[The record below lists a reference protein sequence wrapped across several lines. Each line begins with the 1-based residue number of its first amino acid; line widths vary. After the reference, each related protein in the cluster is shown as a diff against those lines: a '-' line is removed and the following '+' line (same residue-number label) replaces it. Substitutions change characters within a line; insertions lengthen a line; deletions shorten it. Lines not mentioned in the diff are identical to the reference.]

1 MVAHIYPNRYSA
13 GGAWNRRSRAPGF
26 HFLLEQLRLRA
37 HFGVRRETAGYG
49 RRARLCD
56 RFRHSIWT
64 DRRGNRAFRGPDAC
78 ARALRPTLSRRGSL
92 ARRGEGLVMANLEIR
107 SVSKEFKTGKVLDRI
122 SLAAD
127 NGEIV
132 AIFGPSGSGKTVLL
146 RLVAGVE
153 QPDEGSI
160 FLGGRDVTDQ
170 APEKRGVGMAFQN
183 FALFPHMSAF
193 DNVASA
199 LTAHN
204 VPRDVIRA
212 KVEKVAALL
221 KIEHVLQH
229 APRELS
235 NGQKQRTALARALV
249 AEPKILLLDDP
260 LRNVDAKLRYEMRL
274 ELPSLLKASGSTVL
288 YVTQDYKEAMALGDR
303 IAVLSDRDFAQ
314 IARPAEVYRSP
325 ATINVASL
333 FGDPTI
339 NLMPVEPR
347 ASPGSLKIQIGGAAL
362 SLPVGY
368 GHMAGKACVLGVRA
382 ENIVVEDTGSP
393 ESIPVEV
400 VAVTPLNERTLLLL
414 RTDDGH
420 EILASEAGTNEAPRR
435 HGRAFA
441 RFNPES
447 VLLFD
452 PASGRRILPQRA

>member
-1 MVAHIYPNRYSA
+1 
-13 GGAWNRRSRAPGF
+13 
-26 HFLLEQLRLRA
+26 
-37 HFGVRRETAGYG
+37 
-49 RRARLCD
+49 
-56 RFRHSIWT
+56 
-64 DRRGNRAFRGPDAC
+64 
-78 ARALRPTLSRRGSL
+78 
-92 ARRGEGLVMANLEIR
+92 MANLEIR

-153 QPDEGSI
+153 QPDEGRI
-160 FLGGRDVTDQ
+160 LLGGRDVTDQ
-170 APEKRGVGMAFQN
+170 APETRGVGMAFQN

-199 LTAHN
+199 LTAHK
-204 VPRDVIRA
+204 VPRDIIRA
-212 KVEKVAALL
+212 KVEKVATLL

-314 IARPAEVYRSP
+314 IASPAEVYRSP

-339 NLMPVEPR
+339 NLMPVEPL
-347 ASPGSLKIQIGGAAL
+347 ASPTGPKFAIGGAEL
-362 SLPVGY
+362 SLPRGY
-368 GHMAGKACVLGVRA
+368 GQMIGKPCVLGLRA
-382 ENIVVEDTGSP
+382 ENVVVEDMASP
-393 ESIPVEV
+393 ESLPVEV

-414 RTDDGH
+414 RTDDGC

-435 HGRAFA
+435 HGPAFA
-441 RFNPES
+441 RFDAEA

-452 PASGRRILPQRA
+452 AASGRRILPQPA

>member
-1 MVAHIYPNRYSA
+1 
-13 GGAWNRRSRAPGF
+13 
-26 HFLLEQLRLRA
+26 
-37 HFGVRRETAGYG
+37 
-49 RRARLCD
+49 
-56 RFRHSIWT
+56 
-64 DRRGNRAFRGPDAC
+64 
-78 ARALRPTLSRRGSL
+78 
-92 ARRGEGLVMANLEIR
+92 
-107 SVSKEFKTGKVLDRI
+107 
-122 SLAAD
+122 
-127 NGEIV
+127 
-132 AIFGPSGSGKTVLL
+132 
-146 RLVAGVE
+146 
-153 QPDEGSI
+153 
-160 FLGGRDVTDQ
+160 
-170 APEKRGVGMAFQN
+170 VGMAFQN

-199 LTAHN
+199 LTAHK
-204 VPRDVIRA
+204 VPRDIIRA
-212 KVEKVAALL
+212 KVEKVATLL

-314 IARPAEVYRSP
+314 IARPAEIYVRP

-339 NLMPVEPR
+339 NLIPVEPL
-347 ASPGSLKIQIGGAAL
+347 ASSTGPKLRIGGAAL
-362 SLPVGY
+362 SPPVGY

-382 ENIVVEDTGSP
+382 ENVVVEDLASP
-393 ESIPVEV
+393 ESLPVEV
-400 VAVTPLNERTLLLL
+400 IAVTPLNERTLLLL
-414 RTDDGH
+414 RTDDGR
-420 EILASEAGTNEAPRR
+420 EILASEAGTNEASRR
-435 HGRAFA
+435 HGPAFA
-441 RFNPES
+441 RFDAEA

-452 PASGRRILPQRA
+452 PTSGRRIVPQSA

>member
-1 MVAHIYPNRYSA
+1 MS
-13 GGAWNRRSRAPGF
+13 
-26 HFLLEQLRLRA
+26 
-37 HFGVRRETAGYG
+37 
-49 RRARLCD
+49 
-56 RFRHSIWT
+56 
-64 DRRGNRAFRGPDAC
+64 
-78 ARALRPTLSRRGSL
+78 
-92 ARRGEGLVMANLEIR
+92 NLEIR

-122 SLAAD
+122 SLSAD

-132 AIFGPSGSGKTVLL
+132 AVFGPSGSGKTVLL
-146 RLVAGVE
+146 RLIAGVE
-153 QPDEGSI
+153 QPDEGAI

-204 VPRDVIRA
+204 VPRDVIRT

-314 IARPAEVYRSP
+314 VARPAEVYVTP

-339 NLMPVEPR
+339 NLIPVEPQ
-347 ASPGSLKIQIGGAAL
+347 ASSTGPKIAIAGAQL
-362 SLPVGY
+362 SLPSSY
-368 GHMAGKACVLGVRA
+368 SHMAGRPCVLGLRA
-382 ENIVVEDTGSP
+382 ENVVVEDMASP
-393 ESIPVEV
+393 ESVPVEV

-414 RTDDGH
+414 RTDDGR

-435 HGRAFA
+435 HGPAFA
-441 RFNPES
+441 RFDGDS

-452 PASGRRILPQRA
+452 PANGRRIVPQSA

>member
-1 MVAHIYPNRYSA
+1 
-13 GGAWNRRSRAPGF
+13 
-26 HFLLEQLRLRA
+26 
-37 HFGVRRETAGYG
+37 
-49 RRARLCD
+49 
-56 RFRHSIWT
+56 
-64 DRRGNRAFRGPDAC
+64 
-78 ARALRPTLSRRGSL
+78 
-92 ARRGEGLVMANLEIR
+92 MANIEIR

-122 SLAAD
+122 SLAAED
-127 NGEIV
+127 GEIV

-153 QPDEGSI
+153 QPDEGRI
-160 FLGGRDVTDQ
+160 WLGGRDVTDQ
-170 APEKRGVGMAFQN
+170 APETRGVGMAFQN

-199 LTAHN
+199 LTAHK
-204 VPRDVIRA
+204 VPPDIIRA
-212 KVEKVAALL
+212 KVEKVATLL

-325 ATINVASL
+325 ATIDVASL

-339 NLMPVEPR
+339 NLMAVDPQ
-347 ASPGSLKIQIGGAAL
+347 ASPTGPKIRIGGATL

-368 GHMAGKACVLGVRA
+368 GHMTGKPCALGLRA
-382 ENIVVEDTGSP
+382 ENIVVEDIASP

-420 EILASEAGTNEAPRR
+420 EILASEAGTDEAPRR
-435 HGRAFA
+435 HGPAFA
-441 RFNPES
+441 RFDAEA

-452 PASGRRILPQRA
+452 PTSGRRIVPQSA

>member
-1 MVAHIYPNRYSA
+1 
-13 GGAWNRRSRAPGF
+13 
-26 HFLLEQLRLRA
+26 
-37 HFGVRRETAGYG
+37 
-49 RRARLCD
+49 
-56 RFRHSIWT
+56 
-64 DRRGNRAFRGPDAC
+64 
-78 ARALRPTLSRRGSL
+78 
-92 ARRGEGLVMANLEIR
+92 
-107 SVSKEFKTGKVLDRI
+107 VLNRI
-122 SLAAD
+122 SLAVED
-127 NGEIV
+127 REIV
-132 AIFGPSGSGKTVLL
+132 VVFGPSGSGKTLLL

-153 QPDEGSI
+153 QPDEGRI
-160 FLGGRDVTDQ
+160 LLGGRDVTDSS
-170 APEKRGVGMAFQN
+170 PEARGVGMAFQN

-199 LTAHN
+199 LTARKA
-204 VPRDVIRA
+204 PRDVVRA

-221 KIEHVLQH
+221 KIGHVLQH

-249 AEPKILLLDDP
+249 AEPQILLLDDP

-314 IARPAEVYRSP
+314 IARPAEIYQRP
-325 ATINVASL
+325 ETINVASL

-339 NLMPVEPR
+339 NLMPVGPLDS
-347 ASPGSLKIQIGGAAL
+347 AAGPKIGIGGAAL
-362 SLPVGY
+362 SLPTGY
-368 GHMAGKACVLGVRA
+368 GHLAGKACVLGLRA
-382 ENIVVEDTGSP
+382 ENIVVEDTASP
-393 ESIPVEV
+393 ESFPVEV

-414 RTDDGH
+414 RADDSH

-441 RFNPES
+441 RFDAEA

-452 PASGRRILPQRA
+452 PASGRRILPQSA

>member
-1 MVAHIYPNRYSA
+1 
-13 GGAWNRRSRAPGF
+13 
-26 HFLLEQLRLRA
+26 
-37 HFGVRRETAGYG
+37 
-49 RRARLCD
+49 
-56 RFRHSIWT
+56 
-64 DRRGNRAFRGPDAC
+64 
-78 ARALRPTLSRRGSL
+78 
-92 ARRGEGLVMANLEIR
+92 MANLEIR

-146 RLVAGVE
+146 RLIAGVE

-160 FLGGRDVTDQ
+160 LLGGRDVTDQ
-170 APEKRGVGMAFQN
+170 APETRGVGMAFQN

-221 KIEHVLQH
+221 KIEHVLEH

-314 IARPAEVYRSP
+314 VARPAEIY
-325 ATINVASL
+325 
-333 FGDPTI
+333 
-339 NLMPVEPR
+339 
-347 ASPGSLKIQIGGAAL
+347 
-362 SLPVGY
+362 
-368 GHMAGKACVLGVRA
+368 
-382 ENIVVEDTGSP
+382 
-393 ESIPVEV
+393 
-400 VAVTPLNERTLLLL
+400 
-414 RTDDGH
+414 
-420 EILASEAGTNEAPRR
+420 
-435 HGRAFA
+435 
-441 RFNPES
+441 
-447 VLLFD
+447 
-452 PASGRRILPQRA
+452 

>member
-1 MVAHIYPNRYSA
+1 
-13 GGAWNRRSRAPGF
+13 
-26 HFLLEQLRLRA
+26 
-37 HFGVRRETAGYG
+37 
-49 RRARLCD
+49 
-56 RFRHSIWT
+56 
-64 DRRGNRAFRGPDAC
+64 
-78 ARALRPTLSRRGSL
+78 
-92 ARRGEGLVMANLEIR
+92 MANIEIR

-122 SLAAD
+122 SLAAED
-127 NGEIV
+127 GEIV

-153 QPDEGSI
+153 QPDEGRI
-160 FLGGRDVTDQ
+160 WLGGRDVTDQ
-170 APEKRGVGMAFQN
+170 APETRGVGMAFQN

-199 LTAHN
+199 LTAHK
-204 VPRDVIRA
+204 VPRDIIRA
-212 KVEKVAALL
+212 KVEKVATLL

-314 IARPAEVYRSP
+314 IARPGEVYRSP
-325 ATINVASL
+325 ATIDVASL

-339 NLMPVEPR
+339 NLMPVEPQ
-347 ASPGSLKIQIGGAAL
+347 ASSTGPTIRIGGAPL

-368 GHMAGKACVLGVRA
+368 GHMAGKPCVLGLRA
-382 ENIVVEDTGSP
+382 ESIVVEDMGAP
-393 ESIPVEV
+393 ESVPVEV

-414 RTDDGH
+414 RTDNGH
-420 EILASEAGTNEAPRR
+420 EILASEAGTDEAPRR
-435 HGRAFA
+435 HGPAFA
-441 RFNPES
+441 RFDAEA

-452 PASGRRILPQRA
+452 PTSGRRIVPQSA

>member
-1 MVAHIYPNRYSA
+1 
-13 GGAWNRRSRAPGF
+13 
-26 HFLLEQLRLRA
+26 
-37 HFGVRRETAGYG
+37 
-49 RRARLCD
+49 
-56 RFRHSIWT
+56 
-64 DRRGNRAFRGPDAC
+64 
-78 ARALRPTLSRRGSL
+78 
-92 ARRGEGLVMANLEIR
+92 MANLEIR
-107 SVSKEFKTGKVLDRI
+107 SVSKEFKTGKVLDRV

-146 RLVAGVE
+146 RLIAGVE

-199 LTAHN
+199 LTAHK
-204 VPRDVIRA
+204 VPRDTIRA

-221 KIEHVLQH
+221 KIGHVLQH

-314 IARPAEVYRSP
+314 VARPAEIYVRP

-339 NLMPVEPR
+339 NLMPVEPH
-347 ASPGSLKIQIGGAAL
+347 ASPTGPKFAIGGSEL
-362 SLPVGY
+362 SLPPGY
-368 GHMAGKACVLGVRA
+368 GHMTGKACVLGLRA
-382 ENIVVEDTGSP
+382 ENIAVADASSS
-393 ESIPVEV
+393 ESLPVEV

-414 RTDDGH
+414 RTDDGR

-435 HGRAFA
+435 HGPAFA
-441 RFNPES
+441 RFDAES

-452 PASGRRILPQRA
+452 QASGRRIAPQSA

>member
-1 MVAHIYPNRYSA
+1 V
-13 GGAWNRRSRAPGF
+13 
-26 HFLLEQLRLRA
+26 
-37 HFGVRRETAGYG
+37 
-49 RRARLCD
+49 
-56 RFRHSIWT
+56 
-64 DRRGNRAFRGPDAC
+64 
-78 ARALRPTLSRRGSL
+78 
-92 ARRGEGLVMANLEIR
+92 ANLEIR

-132 AIFGPSGSGKTVLL
+132 AVFGSSGSGKTVLL
-146 RLVAGVE
+146 RLIAGVE

-160 FLGGRDVTDQ
+160 LLGGRDVTDQ
-170 APEKRGVGMAFQN
+170 APEARGVGMAFQN

-221 KIEHVLQH
+221 KIDHVLQH

-303 IAVLSDRDFAQ
+303 IAVLSDKDFAQ
-314 IARPAEVYRSP
+314 VALPAEIYRRP
-325 ATINVASL
+325 VTLTVARL

-339 NLMPVEPR
+339 NLIPAQPH
-347 ASPGSLKIQIGGAAL
+347 ASSTGLKIAIGGAE
-362 SLPVGY
+362 LPLPPDY
-368 GHMAGKACVLGVRA
+368 GHMAGKPCVLGLRA
-382 ENIVVEDTGSP
+382 ENVVVEDIGTP
-393 ESIPVEV
+393 ESLPVEV

-414 RTDDGH
+414 RTDDGR

-435 HGRAFA
+435 HGPAFA
-441 RFNPES
+441 RFEADS

-452 PASGRRILPQRA
+452 PANGRRIIPQSA

>member
-1 MVAHIYPNRYSA
+1 
-13 GGAWNRRSRAPGF
+13 
-26 HFLLEQLRLRA
+26 
-37 HFGVRRETAGYG
+37 
-49 RRARLCD
+49 
-56 RFRHSIWT
+56 
-64 DRRGNRAFRGPDAC
+64 
-78 ARALRPTLSRRGSL
+78 
-92 ARRGEGLVMANLEIR
+92 MANIEIR

-122 SLAAD
+122 SLAAED
-127 NGEIV
+127 GEIV

-153 QPDEGSI
+153 QPDEGRI
-160 FLGGRDVTDQ
+160 LLGGRDVTDQ
-170 APEKRGVGMAFQN
+170 APETRGVGMAFQN

-199 LTAHN
+199 LTAHK

-221 KIEHVLQH
+221 KIEHVLGH

-314 IARPAEVYRSP
+314 IARPAEIYVKARDDQCRQPVRRSDDQSD
-325 ATINVASL
+325 A
-333 FGDPTI
+333 G
-339 NLMPVEPR
+339 R
-347 ASPGSLKIQIGGAAL
+347 A
-362 SLPVGY
+362 
-368 GHMAGKACVLGVRA
+368 AGFIHRS
-382 ENIVVEDTGSP
+382 EDRNRRRR
-393 ESIPVEV
+393 V
-400 VAVTPLNERTLLLL
+400 VAASRLWPHGWESL
-414 RTDDGH
+414 R
-420 EILASEAGTNEAPRR
+420 SRVAGGKYCRRR
-435 HGRAFA
+435 HGVA
-441 RFNPES
+441 REP
-447 VLLFD
+447 
-452 PASGRRILPQRA
+452 SG

>member
-1 MVAHIYPNRYSA
+1 
-13 GGAWNRRSRAPGF
+13 
-26 HFLLEQLRLRA
+26 
-37 HFGVRRETAGYG
+37 
-49 RRARLCD
+49 
-56 RFRHSIWT
+56 
-64 DRRGNRAFRGPDAC
+64 
-78 ARALRPTLSRRGSL
+78 
-92 ARRGEGLVMANLEIR
+92 MANLEIR
-107 SVSKEFKTGKVLDRI
+107 SVSKGFKTGKVLDRI
-122 SLAAD
+122 SLTAE

-132 AIFGPSGSGKTVLL
+132 TVFGPSGSGKTLLL

-153 QPDEGSI
+153 QPDEGTI
-160 FLGGRDVTDQ
+160 LLGGRDVTDR
-170 APEKRGVGMAFQN
+170 APEARGVGMAFQN

-199 LTAHN
+199 LTAQN
-204 VPRDVIRA
+204 APRDVIRA

-221 KIEHVLQH
+221 KIGHVLQH

-314 IARPAEVYRSP
+314 IAQPAEIYRQP

-339 NLMPVEPR
+339 NLISVEPL
-347 ASPGSLKIQIGGAAL
+347 ASPAGPKIGIGGTLL
-362 SLPVGY
+362 SLPPGY
-368 GHMAGKACVLGVRA
+368 AHMAGRTCVLGLRA
-382 ENIVVEDTGSP
+382 EDIAVENETSP
-393 ESIPVEV
+393 ESFPVEV
-400 VAVTPLNERTLLLL
+400 LAVTPLNERTLLLL
-414 RTDDGH
+414 RTDDGG
-420 EILASEAGTNEAPRR
+420 EILASEAGANEAPRR
-435 HGRAFA
+435 HGPAFA
-441 RFNPES
+441 RFGS
-447 VLLFD
+447 RAVLLFES
-452 PASGRRILPQRA
+452 ASGRRIAPQAA

>member
-1 MVAHIYPNRYSA
+1 
-13 GGAWNRRSRAPGF
+13 
-26 HFLLEQLRLRA
+26 
-37 HFGVRRETAGYG
+37 
-49 RRARLCD
+49 
-56 RFRHSIWT
+56 
-64 DRRGNRAFRGPDAC
+64 
-78 ARALRPTLSRRGSL
+78 
-92 ARRGEGLVMANLEIR
+92 MANLEIR
-107 SVSKEFKTGKVLDRI
+107 SVSKEFKSGKVLDRI
-122 SLAAD
+122 SLSAE

-132 AIFGPSGSGKTVLL
+132 AVFGPSGSGKTVLL
-146 RLVAGVE
+146 RLIAGVE

-160 FLGGRDVTDQ
+160 LLGGRDVTYQ
-170 APEKRGVGMAFQN
+170 APEARGVGMAFQN

-193 DNVASA
+193 DNIASA
-199 LTAHN
+199 LTAHKA
-204 VPRDVIRA
+204 PRDMIRA

-221 KIEHVLQH
+221 KIGHVLGH

-303 IAVLSDRDFAQ
+303 IAVLSDHDFAQ
-314 IARPAEVYRSP
+314 IARPSEIYRGP

-339 NLMPVEPR
+339 NLMPVDPL
-347 ASPGSLKIQIGGAAL
+347 ASSTGPKIVIGGAAL
-362 SLPVGY
+362 SLPPGY
-368 GHMAGKACVLGVRA
+368 GHMTGKPCVLGLRA
-382 ENIVVEDTGSP
+382 ENIVVEDMASP
-393 ESIPVEV
+393 ESVSVEV

-414 RTDDGH
+414 RTDDGR

-435 HGRAFA
+435 HGPAFA
-441 RFNPES
+441 RFDPEA

-452 PASGRRILPQRA
+452 PASGRRIIPQSA

>member
-1 MVAHIYPNRYSA
+1 
-13 GGAWNRRSRAPGF
+13 
-26 HFLLEQLRLRA
+26 
-37 HFGVRRETAGYG
+37 
-49 RRARLCD
+49 
-56 RFRHSIWT
+56 
-64 DRRGNRAFRGPDAC
+64 
-78 ARALRPTLSRRGSL
+78 
-92 ARRGEGLVMANLEIR
+92 MANLEIR

-122 SLAAD
+122 SLAAED
-127 NGEIV
+127 GEIV

-153 QPDEGSI
+153 QPDEGRVL
-160 FLGGRDVTDQ
+160 LGGRDVTDQ
-170 APEKRGVGMAFQN
+170 APEARGVGMAFQN

-199 LTAHN
+199 LTAHK
-204 VPRDVIRA
+204 VPRDIIRA

-314 IARPAEVYRSP
+314 IARPAEIYGRP
-325 ATINVASL
+325 ATVNVASL

-339 NLMPVEPR
+339 NLMPVEPL
-347 ASPGSLKIQIGGAAL
+347 ASSTGPKIAIGGAAL
-362 SLPVGY
+362 SLPPGY
-368 GHMAGKACVLGVRA
+368 GHMAGKACVLGLRA
-382 ENIVVEDTGSP
+382 ENIVVADSSSP
-393 ESIPVEV
+393 ESVPVEV

-414 RTDDGH
+414 RTDDGR

-435 HGRAFA
+435 HGPAFA
-441 RFNPES
+441 RFDAEA

-452 PASGRRILPQRA
+452 PASGRRIVPQSA

>member
-1 MVAHIYPNRYSA
+1 
-13 GGAWNRRSRAPGF
+13 
-26 HFLLEQLRLRA
+26 
-37 HFGVRRETAGYG
+37 
-49 RRARLCD
+49 
-56 RFRHSIWT
+56 
-64 DRRGNRAFRGPDAC
+64 
-78 ARALRPTLSRRGSL
+78 
-92 ARRGEGLVMANLEIR
+92 MANLEIR
-107 SVSKEFKTGKVLDRI
+107 AVSKGFKTGKVLDRI
-122 SLAAD
+122 SLIAE

-132 AIFGPSGSGKTVLL
+132 AVFGPSGSGKTLLL

-153 QPDEGSI
+153 QPDEGRI
-160 FLGGRDVTDQ
+160 LLGGRDVTDS
-170 APEKRGVGMAFQN
+170 APEARGVGMAFQN

-199 LTAHN
+199 LTARN
-204 VPRDVIRA
+204 APRDVIRA

-221 KIEHVLQH
+221 KIGHVLQH

-314 IARPAEVYRSP
+314 IAQPAEIYTKP

-339 NLMPVEPR
+339 NLISVEPL
-347 ASPGSLKIQIGGAAL
+347 ASPAGPKIGIGGASL
-362 SLPVGY
+362 SLPPGY
-368 GHMAGKACVLGVRA
+368 AHMAENRA
-382 ENIVVEDTGSP
+382 FSGCGRKDIAVED
-393 ESIPVEV
+393 
-400 VAVTPLNERTLLLL
+400 R
-414 RTDDGH
+414 
-420 EILASEAGTNEAPRR
+420 PRR
-435 HGRAFA
+435 KVSRS
-441 RFNPES
+441 RWSP
-447 VLLFD
+447 
-452 PASGRRILPQRA
+452 

>member
-1 MVAHIYPNRYSA
+1 
-13 GGAWNRRSRAPGF
+13 
-26 HFLLEQLRLRA
+26 
-37 HFGVRRETAGYG
+37 
-49 RRARLCD
+49 
-56 RFRHSIWT
+56 
-64 DRRGNRAFRGPDAC
+64 
-78 ARALRPTLSRRGSL
+78 
-92 ARRGEGLVMANLEIR
+92 
-107 SVSKEFKTGKVLDRI
+107 
-122 SLAAD
+122 
-127 NGEIV
+127 
-132 AIFGPSGSGKTVLL
+132 
-146 RLVAGVE
+146 
-153 QPDEGSI
+153 
-160 FLGGRDVTDQ
+160 
-170 APEKRGVGMAFQN
+170 MAFQN

-199 LTAHN
+199 LTAHK

-221 KIEHVLQH
+221 KIDHVLQH

-303 IAVLSDRDFAQ
+303 IAVLSDRNFAQ
-314 IARPAEVYRSP
+314 IDRPAEIYRTP
-325 ATINVASL
+325 ATLNVASL

-339 NLMPVEPR
+339 NLMPVEPWTSS
-347 ASPGSLKIQIGGAAL
+347 AGPKIGIGGAEL
-362 SLPVGY
+362 SLPPGY
-368 GHMAGKACVLGVRA
+368 GHMAGNACVLGLRA
-382 ENIVVEDTGSP
+382 ENILVEDMASP
-393 ESIPVEV
+393 ESLPVEV

-414 RTDDGH
+414 RTDDGR

-435 HGRAFA
+435 HGPAFA
-441 RFNPES
+441 RFDAEA

-452 PASGRRILPQRA
+452 PASGRRIVPQSA

>member
-1 MVAHIYPNRYSA
+1 
-13 GGAWNRRSRAPGF
+13 
-26 HFLLEQLRLRA
+26 
-37 HFGVRRETAGYG
+37 
-49 RRARLCD
+49 
-56 RFRHSIWT
+56 
-64 DRRGNRAFRGPDAC
+64 
-78 ARALRPTLSRRGSL
+78 
-92 ARRGEGLVMANLEIR
+92 MANIEIR

-122 SLAAD
+122 SLSAEE
-127 NGEIV
+127 GEIV
-132 AIFGPSGSGKTVLL
+132 AIFGPSGSGKTVVL

-153 QPDEGSI
+153 QRDEGSL
-160 FLGGRDVTDQ
+160 FLGGRAVTDQ

-288 YVTQDYKEAMALGDR
+288 YVTQDFKEAMALGDR
-303 IAVLSDRDFAQ
+303 IAVLLDGAIAQ
-314 IARPAEVYRSP
+314 CDTPARIYAEPVC
-325 ATINVASL
+325 IGVARL
-333 FGDPTI
+333 FGDPTL
-339 NLMPVEPR
+339 NLVEVQPQLVDDVPEVR
-347 ASPGSLKIQIGGAAL
+347 VGGAAIR
-362 SLPVGY
+362 LPASYAAAVG
-368 GHMAGKACVLGVRA
+368 GNFTLGLR
-382 ENIVVEDTGSP
+382 P
-393 ESIPVEV
+393 ESLHLVDGHAPGTIAVDL
-400 VAVTPLNERTLLLL
+400 VAVTPLNEK
-414 RTDDGH
+414 
-420 EILASEAGTNEAPRR
+420 
-435 HGRAFA
+435 
-441 RFNPES
+441 S
-447 VLLFD
+447 VLLF
-452 PASGRRILPQRA
+452 